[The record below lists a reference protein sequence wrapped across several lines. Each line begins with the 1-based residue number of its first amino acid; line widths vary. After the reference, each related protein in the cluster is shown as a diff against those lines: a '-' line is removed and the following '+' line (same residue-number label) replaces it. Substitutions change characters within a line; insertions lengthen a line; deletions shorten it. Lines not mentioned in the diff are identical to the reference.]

1 MLEIHEALDN
11 FLLAKTGE
19 VAQTTV
25 KWYKSLLTPMV
36 AYLREHTDADDIS
49 AVTIND
55 LRRWRAHLIDKKT
68 RYSDHPFRYEV
79 NTRGYSI
86 HTLHGKVNACRIFFS
101 WLHSEQLIDR
111 NPSDRLHSPSLPKHK
126 EPKAIPDCDIRK
138 LIREAY
144 RRENLRD
151 VALIFVLADTG
162 ARVAGIAGLRIR
174 DLDLRSG
181 ELIVTE
187 KGNKTRPVYLTQ
199 RGVQAMRNYLRVRP
213 DVDHN
218 YVWVSLK
225 KTPLTTSGIYKMLER
240 LGKATGVEIYFPH
253 SFRHA
258 AARES
263 LRNGASLERVSKLL
277 GHEDVKT
284 TADCYGVWTKSEL
297 HDTHRQVARKRDLWH
312 GVGN

>member
-1 MLEIHEALDN
+1 MLKVHDALDN

-19 VAQTTV
+19 VAESTV
-25 KWYKSLLTPMV
+25 AWYKSLLTPMV

-49 AVTIND
+49 AVTIYD
-55 LRRWRAHLIDKKT
+55 LRRWRAHIINKRT
-68 RYSDHPFRYEV
+68 RYSDHPFRREIT
-79 NTRGYSI
+79 TRGYSI
-86 HTLHGKVNACRIFFS
+86 YTIRGKINACRIFFN
-101 WLHSEQLIDR
+101 WLHKDQLIDR
-111 NPSDRLHSPSLPKHK
+111 NPSDRLHPPSLPKHK

-138 LIREAY
+138 LVREAY
-144 RRENLRD
+144 RRENPRD

-162 ARVAGIAGLRIR
+162 ARVGGIAGLRIR
-174 DLDLRSG
+174 DLELAT
-181 ELIVTE
+181 ETLIVTE
-187 KGNKTRPVYLTQ
+187 KGDKTRPVYLTR

-225 KTPLTTSGIYKMLER
+225 KTPLTTSGIYKVLER
-240 LGKATGVEIYFPH
+240 LGDATGVEIYFPH

-263 LRNGASLERVSKLL
+263 LRNGASLERVSKLM

-284 TADCYGVWTKSEL
+284 TADCYGVWTQTEL
-297 HDTHRQVARKRDLWH
+297 HDTYRQVTRKRDLWH
-312 GVGN
+312 GVGD